1 MPKQRI
7 TKDMVV
13 ESAFEIARQGGMEQV
28 LVRNI
33 AARIG
38 CSVQPIYSYCRNM
51 DGLRREGT
59 EQTSAFIRKYLA
71 AHIDKNDLFRSTGQ
85 SWIRLAEEEP
95 HLFKIFVFHQRDGI
109 SSLVDLY
116 QSEAGSQTAGAI
128 AKQLN
133 IAETQARQ
141 LHLNMLIYTVGI
153 GTILSVTTPGIP
165 ADEILAQQET
175 AYQAFLQQI
184 MGPDSG
190 KNTETTSK
198 AGTERITE

>member
-51 DGLRREGT
+51 DGLRREVT

-133 IAETQARQ
+133 
-141 LHLNMLIYTVGI
+141 MLIYTVGI